1 MSLLKTFNTHF
12 KEFLQDVVSI
22 FPDDKEVLSTQN
34 TLEGL
39 IKMNPK
45 MLVKVW
51 DKYISQPYEK
61 EISEGNIEFF
71 INKNYNLDVK
81 NAGNSDKILD
91 KIEALR
97 EPVRNMGEENQKK
110 TMKYIQNLTKI
121 AQMYLSQ

>member
-61 EISEGNIEFF
+61 EISEGNIDFF
-71 INKNYNLDVK
+71 INKNYNIDVK

>member
-22 FPDDKEVLSTQN
+22 FPDDKDVLSTQN

>member
-22 FPDDKEVLSTQN
+22 FPDDKDVLSTQN

-81 NAGNSDKILD
+81 NAGNSDQILN

>member
-61 EISEGNIEFF
+61 EITEGNIEFF